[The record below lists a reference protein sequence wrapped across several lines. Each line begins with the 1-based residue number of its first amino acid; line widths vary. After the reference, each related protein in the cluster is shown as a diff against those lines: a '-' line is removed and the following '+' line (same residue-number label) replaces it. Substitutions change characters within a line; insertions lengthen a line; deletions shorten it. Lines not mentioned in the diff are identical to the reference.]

1 MINLKKKI
9 IAASICALGLS
20 ALLSFSVSA
29 DINGVSVSVDGKKLD
44 TDVAPVITDGR
55 TLVPMRAIFEVLGA
69 DIEWDD
75 AEKTVSATKNDTF
88 IKLTVGK
95 NEMTVNGRTVRL
107 DVPATIR
114 NGRTMVP
121 IRAVSE
127 ALGVDVEWYS
137 DVKTVAVNSK
147 EPEKTVLYNLDHEE
161 TEVEKSLINDY
172 LSIGFKESVDGL
184 YTTLYS
190 ELSEAK
196 IPIDTLEDN
205 TENGWSDT
213 KPVLSLNDESYYERT
228 NKVIKVFWHPVNTSG
243 KTVTKYTANI
253 YYVETES
260 GKGYEKRVSTLTNK
274 TLSGQKLGIT
284 TTIPEN
290 CYFELGNIGECS
302 AIFIGEVT
310 LRFSDGK
317 TQEFWCGQSLT
328 EGKKWDG
335 TMYNRR
341 LEATQNGGEGGVI
354 YNIYSLD
361 GETKKATLDEFEAL
375 KPEGWYL
382 TPATKL
388 YCKDGSVIIASS
400 ENKDELLKKGLYERE
415 DDILVK
421 VYDNSGNITS
431 VHPSQLFEALNSGY
445 KEYKEPVKV
454 LYYDDGTTY
463 AAGESEIDELLKK
476 GWHLDK
482 KEILTTVY
490 APDESQMDVLTRNVD
505 DYIAVG
511 WSTYPVTTVYDAAGY
526 GRVVR
531 LEEKEKYVSEGYL
544 ASLEALYF
552 PVYHPDGRIESILP
566 YETPNYTSSGW
577 YTEPVTYIYNEN
589 GETLVI
595 SKDKTEE
602 YISLGWA
609 LSEEELYRSY
619 FSLTGSVRGL
629 KSDEDKYIA
638 NGWKMAPFPIKINS
652 DMYLLRA
659 NIWSVYSYKL
669 FWHPV
674 NVSGRTIESYRIEY
688 HIPEG
693 DGYIENYED
702 ITADVKNGE
711 TLGNSEFADH
721 FLVSLPEGCDT
732 VIIGK
737 ITVQYDDGEI
747 DSFWCGQAVSLSDK
761 EWNGK
766 VYTEEFISVETQK
779 TEEGYSIVPVGKI
792 R

>member
-1 MINLKKKI
+1 MINLKKNI

-20 ALLSFSVSA
+20 ALLAFSVSA

-44 TDVAPVITDGR
+44 TDVAPVICDGR
-55 TLVPMRAIFEVLGA
+55 TLVPMRAIFEALGA

-88 IKLTVGK
+88 IKLTAGK
-95 NEMTVNGRTVRL
+95 NEMTVNGRIVQL
-107 DVPATIR
+107 DVPASIR
-114 NGRTMVP
+114 YGRTMVP

-137 DVKTVAVNSK
+137 DIKTVSVNSK
-147 EPEKTVLYNLDHEE
+147 ESEKSVLYNLDHEE
-161 TEVEKSLINDY
+161 IEVEKAFINDY

-190 ELSEAK
+190 AMTK
-196 IPIDTLEDN
+196 ANIPVDTLEEN
-205 TENGWSDT
+205 IENGWSD
-213 KPVLSLNDESYYERT
+213 VRSAISLNDESYYERT
-228 NKVIKVFWHPVNTSG
+228 DKVLKVFWHPTNTSG
-243 KTVTKYTANI
+243 KTVTKYIATI
-253 YYVETES
+253 YYVEKNS
-260 GKGYEKRVSTLTNK
+260 GKGYEKRISTLTNK
-274 TLSGQKLGIT
+274 TLSGEKLGIT
-284 TTIPEN
+284 TSIAGN
-290 CYFELGNIGECS
+290 CFFELGNIDKCN
-302 AIFIGEVT
+302 AIFIGEVE
-310 LRFSDGK
+310 LRYSDGT
-317 TQEFWCGQSLT
+317 TQSFWCGQSLT
-328 EGKKWDG
+328 EGEKWDG
-335 TMYNRR
+335 KMYNSQ
-341 LEATQNGGEGGVI
+341 LEVTENGGAGGVI

-361 GETKKATLDEFEAL
+361 GQTKKTTLDEFLSL

-382 TPATKL
+382 TPVTRL
-388 YCKDGSVIIASS
+388 YCKDGSVIVAAS

-415 DDILVK
+415 EDILVK
-421 VYDNSGNITS
+421 VYDNTGNITS
-431 VHPSQLFEALNSGY
+431 VHPSQLFEVLNSGW
-445 KEYKEPVKV
+445 KEYKEPIKV

-463 AAGESEIDELLKK
+463 AAGESEIEELLKK

-490 APDESQMDVLTRNVD
+490 APDETQMDVLTIDVD
-505 DYIAVG
+505 SFVAVG
-511 WSTYPVTTVYDAAGY
+511 WSTYPVTTVYDTAGY

-531 LEEKEKYVSEGYL
+531 LEEKEKYVNEGYL
-544 ASLEALYF
+544 ASLDTLYF
-552 PVYHPDGRIESILP
+552 SVYHPDGRTESILP
-566 YETPNYTSSGW
+566 YETPNYTSNGW

-589 GETLVI
+589 GESLVI
-595 SKDKTEE
+595 SKDKTDQ

-609 LSEEELYRSY
+609 LSEDELYRSY
-619 FSLTGSVRGL
+619 FSLTGSIRGL

-669 FWHPV
+669 IWHPV

-702 ITADVKNGE
+702 MTADVKNGE

-721 FLVSLPEGCDT
+721 FLVSLPDGCDT

-747 DSFWCGQAVSLSDK
+747 DSFWCGQAVTLSDK
-761 EWNGK
+761 KWNGK
-766 VYTEEFISVETQK
+766 VYTESFATVETQM

-792 R
+792 K

>member
-1 MINLKKKI
+1 MKKKI

-341 LEATQNGGEGGVI
+341 LEATQNGGEG
-354 YNIYSLD
+354 
-361 GETKKATLDEFEAL
+361 
-375 KPEGWYL
+375 
-382 TPATKL
+382 
-388 YCKDGSVIIASS
+388 
-400 ENKDELLKKGLYERE
+400 
-415 DDILVK
+415 
-421 VYDNSGNITS
+421 
-431 VHPSQLFEALNSGY
+431 
-445 KEYKEPVKV
+445 
-454 LYYDDGTTY
+454 
-463 AAGESEIDELLKK
+463 
-476 GWHLDK
+476 
-482 KEILTTVY
+482 
-490 APDESQMDVLTRNVD
+490 
-505 DYIAVG
+505 
-511 WSTYPVTTVYDAAGY
+511 
-526 GRVVR
+526 
-531 LEEKEKYVSEGYL
+531 
-544 ASLEALYF
+544 
-552 PVYHPDGRIESILP
+552 
-566 YETPNYTSSGW
+566 
-577 YTEPVTYIYNEN
+577 
-589 GETLVI
+589 
-595 SKDKTEE
+595 
-602 YISLGWA
+602 
-609 LSEEELYRSY
+609 
-619 FSLTGSVRGL
+619 
-629 KSDEDKYIA
+629 
-638 NGWKMAPFPIKINS
+638 
-652 DMYLLRA
+652 
-659 NIWSVYSYKL
+659 
-669 FWHPV
+669 
-674 NVSGRTIESYRIEY
+674 
-688 HIPEG
+688 
-693 DGYIENYED
+693 
-702 ITADVKNGE
+702 
-711 TLGNSEFADH
+711 
-721 FLVSLPEGCDT
+721 
-732 VIIGK
+732 
-737 ITVQYDDGEI
+737 
-747 DSFWCGQAVSLSDK
+747 
-761 EWNGK
+761 
-766 VYTEEFISVETQK
+766 
-779 TEEGYSIVPVGKI
+779 
-792 R
+792 